1 MIILIISHNQSLI
14 FTELNTELEYF
25 FHSSYLTWSNLNL
38 NSKFSY
44 KNVYIYHW
52 ILLFYIS
59 YIKLYVKKW
68 NKAIFDTKI
77 IKIEIRIESIFIL
90 VLVFVIFVY
99 KINNNDKEE
108 SQIL

>member
-99 KINNNDKEE
+99 KINDDKEE